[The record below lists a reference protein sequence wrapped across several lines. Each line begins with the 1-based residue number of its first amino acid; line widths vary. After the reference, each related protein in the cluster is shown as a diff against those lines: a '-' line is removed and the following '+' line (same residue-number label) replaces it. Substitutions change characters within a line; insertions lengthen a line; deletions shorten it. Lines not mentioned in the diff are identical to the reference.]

1 MPTIEVPFQLHG
13 NRRYLTRYQIEDS
26 VELGAFYKRFQHCF
40 DLDHLREWY
49 YLIEDD
55 DAE

>member
-40 DLDHLREWY
+40 ELDHLREWY